1 MCRFFCAL
9 LALLM
14 LGMAAL
20 AVEEAP
26 VGDYIRLHVVAHD
39 DSAAAQALKLEVRDA
54 TLAAARALLVD
65 CADADAAWARI
76 GENVDALES
85 AAVARARALGY
96 EGPVTAR
103 TGVFDFPD
111 RHYGAVFV
119 PAGQYRALRVVIG
132 EGEGHNWWCVL
143 YPSLCAPV
151 AEGPVI
157 YDWAL
162 LGWVMRLL
170 GGGE

>member
-1 MCRFFCAL
+1 M
-9 LALLM
+9 
-14 LGMAAL
+14 
-20 AVEEAP
+20 
-26 VGDYIRLHVVAHD
+26 
-39 DSAAAQALKLEVRDA
+39 
-54 TLAAARALLVD
+54 
-65 CADADAAWARI
+65 
-76 GENVDALES
+76 
-85 AAVARARALGY
+85 
-96 EGPVTAR
+96 TAR

-143 YPSLCAPV
+143 YPSLCAPG